1 MPLMI
6 LASHISFGYC
16 CCHYKLG
23 STVVTWQEGSNPK
36 LTGQGLSL
44 WSSGSIR
51 VPPVDPGSSK
61 PSTTL
66 GEVGAKESQWLR
78 TDRSALISQLLC
90 TTSAKS
96 ERELQALLLQDRD
109 VFLIP
114 TPA

>member
-1 MPLMI
+1 M
-6 LASHISFGYC
+6 
-16 CCHYKLG
+16 
-23 STVVTWQEGSNPK
+23 TWHEGSNPK

-51 VPPVDPGSSK
+51 VPPVDPGSSQ

-66 GEVGAKESQWLR
+66 GEVGAEESQWLR

-90 TTSAKS
+90 TTSSSDDKAAKS
-96 ERELQALLLQDRD
+96 GRELQALLLQDRD

-114 TPA
+114 TPAMND